1 MNSSL
6 RDRLNFRGLKLKNYQ
21 LEYAK
26 GMKYSIIVL
35 LIVGFL
41 FSCKQNEKIPNA
53 IAEIPVN
60 IDILRFDREFAMTH
74 PDKLVELKSRYPF
87 FFPEEVPDSIWL
99 AKLNDSLQQQ
109 LLRAVDSVFGSFEQE
124 EHELKLLYKHLRYF
138 FPDKQIPDRIIT
150 LTSDVDYANRIIL
163 ADTLLLIALDN
174 YLGSEHR
181 FYSGFDR
188 YIAQGLDRKFLLRDV
203 ALTHTSH
210 HIPPPSDRSF
220 LAQMIYHGKRLYLS
234 RLLVPELTDAQVLG
248 YSDEQYDWAQA
259 NEDPIWRYFI
269 ERELLY
275 DTDRELGRRFIED
288 APFSKFRLELDRE
301 SPGRI
306 GRYMGWRIVESYAAN
321 QDVELQELLKL
332 PAKSLFMQSKFKPRK

>member
-1 MNSSL
+1 
-6 RDRLNFRGLKLKNYQ
+6 
-21 LEYAK
+21 
-26 GMKYSIIVL
+26 MKYSIIGL

-41 FSCKQNEKIPNA
+41 FSCKQNEKIPNE

-60 IDILRFDREFAMTH
+60 IDVLRFDREFANTH
-74 PDKLVELKSRYPF
+74 PNELADLRSKYPF

-99 AKLNDSLQQQ
+99 VKMTDSLQQQ
-109 LLRAVDSVFGSFEQE
+109 LLQAVDSVFGSFEQE
-124 EHELKLLYKHLRYF
+124 EYELGLFYKHLRYF
-138 FPDKQIPDRIIT
+138 FPDRQNPSRIIT

-163 ADTLLLIALDN
+163 ADTLLLIGLDN

-181 FYSGFDR
+181 FYRGIDR
-188 YIAQGLDRKFLLRDV
+188 YIAQGLDRRFLLRDI
-203 ALTHTSH
+203 ALAHTAQLVS
-210 HIPPPSDRSF
+210 PPKDRSF

-234 RLLVPELTDAQVLG
+234 RLLLPELTNAQVMG
-248 YSDEQYDWAQA
+248 YSDDQYEWAQA

-275 DTDRELGRRFIED
+275 DTDRELGRRFIDD

-306 GRYMGWRIVESYAAN
+306 GRYMGWRIVETYASN
-321 QDVELQELLKL
+321 QDTGLQELLVL
-332 PAKSLFMQSKFKPRK
+332 PAKTLFMQSKFKPRK